1 MKELEEMGEAG
12 AWAVLNDKVILVFI
26 LRVMGN

>member
-12 AWAVLNDKVILVFI
+12 AWTVLNDKVILVFI
-26 LRVMGN
+26 LRVMGI